1 MGTRVPASRSSQH
14 VNDNGEL
21 IDVYFQD
28 KQNELKERSIK
39 NKRYM
44 IESHL
49 LPYFKDKPMDEVVP
63 ADIIKWQN
71 EIISKGYSETYL
83 RMIQNQLTALFTH
96 AQQIYDL
103 KRNPCKKVKKM
114 GKADASRIDFWTLDE
129 YNQFISVVDCKD
141 KYHVVFQILFW
152 TGCREGELLAL
163 TKDDIDVINNKIRI
177 NKTYYRTGREDVI
190 TSPKTESSER
200 VIAIPEFLTKEI
212 VNHMNRIYDLQ
223 NDERLFPVVAEAVQ
237 KKMKRTCIKAGVKH
251 IRVHDLR
258 HSHVAYL
265 IDKKVDPL
273 IIKERLGHS
282 NIKITLDTYGHLYPT
297 RQREVA
303 DMLQQEY
310 AEINKIAFDV

>member
-1 MGTRVPASRSSQH
+1 MSMTMGNF
-14 VNDNGEL
+14 VN
-21 IDVYFQD
+21 VYFQD

-39 NKRYM
+39 NKKYM

-114 GKADASRIDFWTLDE
+114 GKADAARIDFWTLDE
-129 YNQFISVVDCKD
+129 YNQFMSVVDYKD
-141 KYHVVFQILFW
+141 RYHVVFQILFW

-163 TKDDIDVINNKIRI
+163 TKDDIDVVNNKIRI
-177 NKTYYRTGREDVI
+177 NKTYYRTGRADVI
-190 TSPKTESSER
+190 TTPKTESSER
-200 VIAIPEFLTKEI
+200 IIAIPEFLTKEI

-237 KKMKRTCIKAGVKH
+237 KKMKRTRIKAGVKH

-258 HSHVAYL
+258 YQNL
-265 IDKKVDPL
+265 Y
-273 IIKERLGHS
+273 
-282 NIKITLDTYGHLYPT
+282 KIQTFISSP
-297 RQREVA
+297 
-303 DMLQQEY
+303 
-310 AEINKIAFDV
+310 